1 MSGLAPGLVSALG
14 VFALLMLGPPAR
26 AAAPS
31 PQGWDSLLAACVL
44 DINDGAS
51 TAVDYDCFAA
61 RRDELRAYLDSLSGI
76 DTEAFT
82 ALNRDARLAFL
93 INAYNAWT
101 VELIL
106 TAWPDLDSIRDL
118 GGLFSSPWKK
128 EFIPLLG
135 STLSLDDIEHGM
147 IRKAGSYDEPRIHFA
162 VNCASIG
169 CPALRREAYRGD
181 RLEAQ
186 LEDQTVRFLADRS
199 RNRLRNN
206 RLEVTSL
213 FKWYGDDFATGWRG
227 ATTLRGFLGLY
238 ATALDLDEAARSDLE
253 SGALKL
259 RFLDYDWSLNRR

>member
-1 MSGLAPGLVSALG
+1 ML
-14 VFALLMLGPPAR
+14 FALLMLVLLILGRPAL
-26 AAAPS
+26 AIEAS
-31 PQGWDSLLAACVL
+31 TQSWDELLQACVH

-61 RRDELRAYLDSLSGI
+61 RRDELRRYLDSLSQV
-76 DTEAFT
+76 DAETFASRP
-82 ALNRDARLAFL
+82 RDDRLAFL

-106 TAWPDLDSIRDL
+106 TEWPDLDSIRDL

-135 STLSLDDIEHGM
+135 TTLSLDDIEHGM

-181 RLEAQ
+181 RLEEQ
-186 LEDQTVRFLADRS
+186 LEDQTLRFLGDRS
-199 RNRLRNN
+199 RNRLRNE
-206 RLEVTSL
+206 RLEITSL
-213 FKWYGDDFATGWRG
+213 FKWYGDDFSAGWRG
-227 ATTLRGFLGLY
+227 AEDLRAFLGLY
-238 ATALDLDEAARSDLE
+238 ANALGLDDAAGRDLE
-253 SGALKL
+253 SGDLKL